1 MHCLDVRRMEA
12 MRLVRLCP
20 RSRQNTYSSRQ
31 DYLPC
36 QQPSR
41 FNAKA
46 DQPKSGSPCFATSL
60 NPVLEKN
67 RNNYGSE
74 TVDFGGPVDQDSAS
88 DEVFTGADDKVIGGG
103 ADDGLFGGIGK
114 DKLWGDD
121 ATEAELGGAYHGS
134 DYLDGGDDD
143 DQLIGGGKDDFL
155 YGRAGNDLVWGDA
168 ENVADLAGQYHGNDY
183 LDGGDGND

>member
-20 RSRQNTYSSRQ
+20 PSRQNTYSSRQ

-67 RNNYGSE
+67 RNNYRSE
-74 TVDFGGPVDQDSAS
+74 TVDFGGPVDKDSAS
-88 DEVFTGADDKVIGGG
+88 DEVFTGADDKVIGG
-103 ADDGLFGGIGK
+103 
-114 DKLWGDD
+114 
-121 ATEAELGGAYHGS
+121 LG
-134 DYLDGGDDD
+134 D
-143 DQLIGGGKDDFL
+143 DQLIGGGADD
-155 YGRAGNDLVWGDA
+155 AT
-168 ENVADLAGQYHGNDY
+168 EADLGGQYHGSDN
-183 LDGGDGND
+183 LDGGDVIWRLAT